1 MESRAGMFVDFTV
14 DEEATPSPL
23 PDCHRDFDDTLAN
36 FDDSLADGR

>member
-1 MESRAGMFVDFTV
+1 MFVGFTV

-23 PDCHRDFDDTLAN
+23 PDFDDTLAN